1 MARTVLLID
10 YAPRSISRIR
20 TLLQDTGYRTIVAH
34 DAAQGMVEFR
44 NAKPQ
49 LTLIQDLLPKG
60 HGYEVCREMKESEH
74 GHRSPVILLT
84 APRSGGRRH
93 ELLQTRCDDFVEK
106 PFTDEALLAAVRK
119 ILPVEVVS
127 AAPAPMPAP
136 AVAMAQAVA
145 QPVAP
150 AAVPAAAPTPVAAI
164 PVQFTD
170 DDIGAALDMIL
181 PGPPEKKEEPIKV
194 EEVVA
199 EPKNGKRRSLKTLL
213 KRKRKPK
220 GKKESAAK
228 SKTTAKPKA
237 TAKRERKTTKKKSTR
252 KRASIKKVPAPA

>member
-10 YAPRSISRIR
+10 YSPRSISRIR
-20 TLLQDTGYRTIVAH
+20 TLLQETGYRTIVAH
-34 DAAQGMVEFR
+34 DAAQGMEEFR
-44 NAKPQ
+44 KAMPE

-60 HGYEVCREMKESEH
+60 HGYEVCRELKDSEH

-106 PFTDEALLAAVRK
+106 PFADAALLAAVRK

-127 AAPAPMPAP
+127 AAPSPAR
-136 AVAMAQAVA
+136 VQAVA
-145 QPVAP
+145 QPVAS
-150 AAVPAAAPTPVAAI
+150 AAVPAAAPPPMVAI

-181 PGPPEKKEEPIKV
+181 PGPPKKREEPIKV

-213 KRKRKPK
+213 TRKRKPES
-220 GKKESAAK
+220 KKESAAK
-228 SKTTAKPKA
+228 PKT
-237 TAKRERKTTKKKSTR
+237 TAKRERKAAKKKSAR
-252 KRASIKKVPAPA
+252 KRTSIKKVPAPA

>member
-10 YAPRSISRIR
+10 YSPRSISRIR
-20 TLLQDTGYRTIVAH
+20 TLLQETGYRTIVAH
-34 DAAQGMVEFR
+34 DAAEGMAEFR
-44 NAKPQ
+44 NATPE

-60 HGYEVCREMKESEH
+60 HGYEVCRELKDSEH

-106 PFTDEALLAAVRK
+106 PFTDEALLTAVRK
-119 ILPVEVVS
+119 ILPVELVS
-127 AAPAPMPAP
+127 AAPKR
-136 AVAMAQAVA
+136 AVARAQAVA
-145 QPVAP
+145 QPVAS
-150 AAVPAAAPTPVAAI
+150 AAVPAAAPAPMAAI
-164 PVQFTD
+164 PVEFTD

-181 PGPPEKKEEPIKV
+181 PGLPEKKEEPIKV

-199 EPKNGKRRSLKTLL
+199 EPKNGKRRSLKALL

-220 GKKESAAK
+220 SKTASAATP
-228 SKTTAKPKA
+228 KT

>member
-10 YAPRSISRIR
+10 YSPRSISRIR
-20 TLLQDTGYRTIVAH
+20 TLLQTTGYRIIVAH
-34 DAAQGMVEFR
+34 DAAEGMEEFR
-44 NAKPQ
+44 NATPE

-60 HGYEVCREMKESEH
+60 HGYEVCREMKDSEH

-106 PFTDEALLAAVRK
+106 PFSDEALLTAVRK
-119 ILPVEVVS
+119 ILPAEVVS
-127 AAPAPMPAP
+127 AAPVPAP
-136 AVAMAQAVA
+136 AMAQAVA
-145 QPVAP
+145 QSVAP
-150 AAVPAAAPTPVAAI
+150 AAAPAAAPAPMAAI

-181 PGPPEKKEEPIKV
+181 PGLPEKKEEPIKA

-220 GKKESAAK
+220 SKKESAAK
-228 SKTTAKPKA
+228 PKTTAKREGKA
-237 TAKRERKTTKKKSTR
+237 TKKKKSTR

>member
-10 YAPRSISRIR
+10 YSPRSISRIR
-20 TLLQDTGYRTIVAH
+20 TLLQTTGYRTIVAH
-34 DAAQGMVEFR
+34 DAAEGMEEFR
-44 NAKPQ
+44 NATPE

-60 HGYEVCREMKESEH
+60 HGYEVCRELKDSEH

-106 PFTDEALLAAVRK
+106 PFTDEALLTAVRK
-119 ILPVEVVS
+119 ILPVEMVS
-127 AAPAPMPAP
+127 AAPAP
-136 AVAMAQAVA
+136 AMAQAVA
-145 QPVAP
+145 QPVAS
-150 AAVPAAAPTPVAAI
+150 AAVPAGAPVPVAAI
-164 PVQFTD
+164 PVEFTA
-170 DDIGAALDMIL
+170 DDIGAALDMFL
-181 PGPPEKKEEPIKV
+181 PGPPEKKEEPVKV

-220 GKKESAAK
+220 SKKESAAK
-228 SKTTAKPKA
+228 PKT

-252 KRASIKKVPAPA
+252 KRASIKKVPATA

>member
-10 YAPRSISRIR
+10 YSPRSISRIR
-20 TLLQDTGYRTIVAH
+20 TLLQATGYRIIVAH
-34 DAAQGMVEFR
+34 DAAEGMEEFR
-44 NAKPQ
+44 NAMPE

-60 HGYEVCREMKESEH
+60 HGYEVCRELKDSEH

-106 PFTDEALLAAVRK
+106 PFTDEALLTAVRK
-119 ILPVEVVS
+119 ILPAEVVS
-127 AAPAPMPAP
+127 AAP

-145 QPVAP
+145 RPVAS
-150 AAVPAAAPTPVAAI
+150 AAVPAGVPVPVAAI
-164 PVQFTD
+164 PVEFTA

-199 EPKNGKRRSLKTLL
+199 EPSNGKRRSLKTLL

-220 GKKESAAK
+220 SKKESAAK
-228 SKTTAKPKA
+228 PET